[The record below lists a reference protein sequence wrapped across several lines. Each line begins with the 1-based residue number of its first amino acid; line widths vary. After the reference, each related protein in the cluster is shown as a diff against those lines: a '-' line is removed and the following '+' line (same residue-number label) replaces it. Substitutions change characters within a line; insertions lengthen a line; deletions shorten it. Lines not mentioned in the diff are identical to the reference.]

1 MVIIIYLRY
10 NFCGPGTKLQ
20 KRLLRND
27 VGINQLDE
35 ACKLHDIVYENST
48 NSKERHEADKKLV
61 SQAFKR
67 VYSKNAKLGERSAAL
82 LVSGLVGAKVGLSKI
97 GLGIIN
103 NNNNKSNKRM
113 PARKSRS
120 RKRKQTN
127 GRRKQRTVK
136 FGGSVRRGA
145 RKRVQ
150 KKKRVTKKSRVLKLP
165 PRFVGMYGGSG
176 MYLKPYRR

>member
-1 MVIIIYLRY
+1 M
-10 NFCGPGTKLQ
+10 
-20 KRLLRND
+20 
-27 VGINQLDE
+27 
-35 ACKLHDIVYENST
+35 YENST
-48 NSKERHEADKKLV
+48 NSKERHKADKKLV

-67 VYSKNAKLGERSAAL
+67 VYSKDAKLGERSAAL

-97 GLGIIN
+97 GLGIISN
-103 NNNNKSNKRM
+103 KSNKSNKRM

-120 RKRKQTN
+120 RRATKTTTRKRGRTN
-127 GRRKQRTVK
+127 GRRKQSTVK
-136 FGGSVRRGA
+136 FGGSVRRRA

-150 KKKRVTKKSRVLKLP
+150 KKRVTKKSRVLKLP